1 MFCLLLSC
9 QTNNEMNTDIS
20 SDEPN
25 WIELISQNEITA
37 EAEILKRIKHNF
49 DESVF
54 KLKPE
59 TTSAIDSPAN
69 KTDLNN
75 AINVIINNGQNTK
88 PEKENKI
95 SLSRIES
102 IYNNSL
108 GLSGGKFIQQKGYK
122 ELLNDIPDE
131 NAPVSPKYKIGPGDK
146 IKLEVT
152 GSVNID
158 KVFTVNQKGSIFL
171 PDRIGE
177 IPVFGK
183 TYSQLE
189 ETLQNNIAR
198 EYKNYKLSAKL
209 TNLRN
214 IRILISGKAGTPGIK
229 NLAPG
234 STLLDALYKSNGIS
248 KDGSL
253 RTIIIKKKN
262 AGDMVIDLYELL
274 FRGNKDID
282 IPLDHG
288 DQIIIPPIGKT
299 VCLTG
304 MAGQGIYEIKN
315 ENLSNLLKIHGKVNA
330 FTSNERVFLERTLK
344 KLKREVVSINMN
356 QALNLVLED
365 GYVIEFQGVRDQV
378 DNIVEIKG
386 EVARPGN
393 YPWKE
398 GMTVRDLLQ
407 KGDGFL
413 LNASLNL
420 ALLKRKLNGEVI
432 YKNSS
437 GTVSTRVRDELIW
450 IPLDKVLTGDDVAN
464 LKLKRFDS
472 LQVLSITD
480 LQDTPQVEIIGAVR
494 KAGKYDLTQNMTLGD
509 LIKLAG
515 NPTKNAFPGNGVIV
529 RKIYNTL
536 SQSYDVKMFHF
547 EMKELLNE
555 GRSSLVTLQDN
566 DRVIVRQAASGSVRV
581 SIEGQ
586 VRFPG
591 SYILPEGS
599 KIMDLFKAAGGLLTG
614 ADLRAAKFQRASI
627 SSLQKLRMDEMFE
640 ETRQRFA
647 SNRSYITRDGKLK
660 ESFASTMEL
669 SDLQELQNEMNRRQI
684 KGRIV
689 LNFLQKEFPES
700 TDNLDLEEGDN
711 LNIPKKMNSI
721 LVMGHVYSPNAF
733 IWNSK
738 TSVGNYLKMSGG
750 YKDEAGEDEVYLV
763 MANGVVKS
771 AKQIGHSKLMNI
783 IPGPGDSILV
793 PKKEMDRSGLAVA
806 SDYIS
811 IMRQAA
817 ELGAVANSV
826 RNTGGAQIGINS
838 DRSTEEVTRGSYEK
852 LLNHGVKNE

>member
-1 MFCLLLSC
+1 M
-9 QTNNEMNTDIS
+9 
-20 SDEPN
+20 
-25 WIELISQNEITA
+25 
-37 EAEILKRIKHNF
+37 
-49 DESVF
+49 
-54 KLKPE
+54 
-59 TTSAIDSPAN
+59 
-69 KTDLNN
+69 
-75 AINVIINNGQNTK
+75 
-88 PEKENKI
+88 
-95 SLSRIES
+95 
-102 IYNNSL
+102 
-108 GLSGGKFIQQKGYK
+108 
-122 ELLNDIPDE
+122 
-131 NAPVSPKYKIGPGDK
+131 
-146 IKLEVT
+146 
-152 GSVNID
+152 
-158 KVFTVNQKGSIFL
+158 
-171 PDRIGE
+171 
-177 IPVFGK
+177 
-183 TYSQLE
+183 
-189 ETLQNNIAR
+189 
-198 EYKNYKLSAKL
+198 
-209 TNLRN
+209 
-214 IRILISGKAGTPGIK
+214 
-229 NLAPG
+229 
-234 STLLDALYKSNGIS
+234 
-248 KDGSL
+248 
-253 RTIIIKKKN
+253 
-262 AGDMVIDLYELL
+262 
-274 FRGNKDID
+274 
-282 IPLDHG
+282 
-288 DQIIIPPIGKT
+288 
-299 VCLTG
+299 
-304 MAGQGIYEIKN
+304 
-315 ENLSNLLKIHGKVNA
+315 
-330 FTSNERVFLERTLK
+330 
-344 KLKREVVSINMN
+344 
-356 QALNLVLED
+356 
-365 GYVIEFQGVRDQV
+365 
-378 DNIVEIKG
+378 
-386 EVARPGN
+386 
-393 YPWKE
+393 
-398 GMTVRDLLQ
+398 
-407 KGDGFL
+407 
-413 LNASLNL
+413 
-420 ALLKRKLNGEVI
+420 
-432 YKNSS
+432 
-437 GTVSTRVRDELIW
+437 
-450 IPLDKVLTGDDVAN
+450 
-464 LKLKRFDS
+464 KLKRFDS